1 MSSYRAAPAL
11 SEPLLLHYTRS
22 DVLEEWASKWQ
33 KSFFGLRHLRQL
45 GGRGGLCTLAMYCLP
60 NPGLA
65 VGDFIACGLV
75 RCVTTLAVDSPQMD
89 LDYLKYNPG
98 VRQLP
103 I

>member
-1 MSSYRAAPAL
+1 MSFKNRQVDGKRVSLVCVIYVNWAGG
-11 SEPLLLHYTRS
+11 EVFVLLQCT
-22 DVLEEWASKWQ
+22 ASHQ
-33 KSFFGLRHLRQL
+33 R
-45 GGRGGLCTLAMYCLP
+45 P

-75 RCVTTLAVDSPQMD
+75 RCVTTLAVGSPQMD

-98 VRQLP
+98 VRPLP